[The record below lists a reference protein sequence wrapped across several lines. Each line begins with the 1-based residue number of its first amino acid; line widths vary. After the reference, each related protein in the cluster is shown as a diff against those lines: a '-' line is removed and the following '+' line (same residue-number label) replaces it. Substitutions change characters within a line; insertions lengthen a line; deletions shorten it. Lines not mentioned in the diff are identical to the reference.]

1 MVELFLNK
9 NHLKLLALFGCYLS
23 DVTLVAWIYFQ
34 TTNYKNY
41 GMAVGQRLD
50 SPDFQ
55 LQFYQVLL
63 QSLTFA
69 LLLFICAQ
77 TFIYV
82 LGWRN
87 MRSALL
93 YLKYFSVLGFAVAL
107 YISFA
112 SSLYALL
119 PSIIYLFGYYTFAKA
134 FKASKVVA
142 RSLPQ

>member
-1 MVELFLNK
+1 MVELFLSK
-9 NHLKLLALFGCYLS
+9 QHLKILALLTCYLS

-41 GMAVGQRLD
+41 GIAVGQKLE

-82 LGWRN
+82 LGWRHL
-87 MRSALL
+87 RSALL

-107 YISFA
+107 YITFA
-112 SSLYALL
+112 SSFYAFL
-119 PSIIYLFGYYTFAKA
+119 PAIFYLFGYYTFAKA
-134 FKASKVVA
+134 FKESTAVMQT
-142 RSLPQ
+142 LPQ